1 MGKVN
6 FTTEQIALKL
16 REIETQCA
24 QGVSIADAARKVSIS
39 EQTYY
44 RWRKVHGGAGASDAR
59 RVKEL
64 EQENAT
70 LKRLVVVLSLEN
82 AVLKEI

>member
-6 FTTEQIALKL
+6 FTPEQIALKL
-16 REIETQCA
+16 RDIEAQCE
-24 QGVSIADAARKVSIS
+24 QGVSIAEASRQSSIS

-44 RWRKVHGGAGASDAR
+44 RWRKIHGGTGASDAR
-59 RVKEL
+59 RLKDL